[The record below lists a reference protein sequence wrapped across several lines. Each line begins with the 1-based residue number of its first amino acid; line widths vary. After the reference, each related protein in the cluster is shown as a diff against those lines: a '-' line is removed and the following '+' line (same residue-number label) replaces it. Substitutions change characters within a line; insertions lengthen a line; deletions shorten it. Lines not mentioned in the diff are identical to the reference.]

1 MSDADE
7 DSLAPRRVNLVSPGA
22 TRTELWGDAEAR
34 EKRAEMMKG
43 MMLLGQVGDPD
54 EVAEAYVYL
63 MRNWNATGSV
73 VTSDGGSLLN

>member
-1 MSDADE
+1 MLTVMC
-7 DSLAPRRVNLVSPGA
+7 SLAPRRVNLVSPGA
-22 TRTELWGDAEAR
+22 TNTELWGGSLDER

-43 MMLLGQVGDPD
+43 RQLTEKVGSPE

-73 VTSDGGSLLN
+73 VSTNGGSLLL